1 MKQSDQILFGLERV
15 AKAGGEV
22 ELLNGYKGLP
32 IVTKASI
39 LKIGDD
45 TVTLK
50 VHKHQLTCL
59 EIEQHTYILC
69 LELEEA
75 ASATVIELDKAA
87 GTAGLVNFL
96 YAGRKI
102 GERMILRVEPKDPI
116 AVTIQTDGQIISG
129 NLIDI
134 SIDGAG
140 IRLSAPAADQLL
152 KRQSAVQVSFQLLNT
167 RLEFSGTVA
176 YLRTTNDANRLGV
189 DFSADPHL
197 KAAISQYITQRR
209 AEIMN
214 ELDMV

>member
-15 AKAGGEV
+15 AKAHGEV

-32 IVTKASI
+32 IVTKSSVVR
-39 LKIGDD
+39 LGDG
-45 TVTLK
+45 TATLNVQK
-50 VHKHQLTCL
+50 RQATCL
-59 EIEQHTYILC
+59 ELEGHTYILC
-69 LELEEA
+69 AELEEA

-87 GTAGLVNFL
+87 GKVDLANFL

-116 AVTIQTDGQIISG
+116 PVTIRIEGQTISG

-140 IRLSAPAADQLL
+140 IHLSTPAADQLL
-152 KRQSAVQVSFQLLNT
+152 KRQSAAQVSFQLLNT

-176 YLRTTNDANRLGV
+176 YVKAVHDANRLGV
-189 DFSADPHL
+189 DFSEDPHL
-197 KAAISQYITQRR
+197 KAAINQYISQRR
-209 AEIMN
+209 AEIMS
-214 ELDMV
+214 ELDAM

>member
-1 MKQSDQILFGLERV
+1 MKQSDQILFALERV
-15 AKAGGEV
+15 AKAQGEV

-39 LKIGDD
+39 LRLGDD
-45 TVTLK
+45 TAALN

-69 LELEEA
+69 PELEEA

-87 GTAGLVNFL
+87 GTVELANFL

-116 AVTIQTDGQIISG
+116 PVTIQIDGQTISG
-129 NLIDI
+129 NLIDL
-134 SIDGAG
+134 SIDGVG

-152 KRQSAVQVSFQLLNT
+152 KRQSAAQVSFQLLNT

-176 YLRTTNDANRLGV
+176 YLKAVNDTNRLGV

-197 KAAISQYITQRR
+197 KAAINQYIAQRR

-214 ELDMV
+214 ELDAA

>member
-15 AKAGGEV
+15 AKAHGEV

-39 LKIGDD
+39 LRLGGDS
-45 TVTLK
+45 VTLK
-50 VHKHQLTCL
+50 ALKRQLACL

-69 LELEEA
+69 PELEEA
-75 ASATVIELDKAA
+75 ASATVVELDKAA
-87 GTAGLVNFL
+87 GTVDLANFL

-102 GERMILRVEPKDPI
+102 GERLILRVEPKDPI
-116 AVTIQTDGQIISG
+116 PATIQVEGQTLSG
-129 NLIDI
+129 NLLDI

-140 IRLSAPAADQLL
+140 IHLSTSAADQLL
-152 KRQSAVQVSFQLLNT
+152 KRQSAVQVSFQLLDT

-176 YLRTTNDANRLGV
+176 YLKAVNDPDRLGV

-197 KAAISQYITQRR
+197 KAAVSQYIAQRR